1 MVASSGNLL
10 NGYENNEFLSQPAPL
25 KMLFLQLLLLKIFPR
40 DTSVTFATEYLPYT
54 STYST
59 LILVFYTL
67 CVRGCKEQQRME
79 LLHVIKQ

>member
-1 MVASSGNLL
+1 MVI
-10 NGYENNEFLSQPAPL
+10 NGYEINETWSQPAPL

-40 DTSVTFATEYLPYT
+40 DSSVTFATESLPYT

-59 LILVFYTL
+59 IILVSYTL
-67 CVRGCKEQQRME
+67 CVRGCKELQRME